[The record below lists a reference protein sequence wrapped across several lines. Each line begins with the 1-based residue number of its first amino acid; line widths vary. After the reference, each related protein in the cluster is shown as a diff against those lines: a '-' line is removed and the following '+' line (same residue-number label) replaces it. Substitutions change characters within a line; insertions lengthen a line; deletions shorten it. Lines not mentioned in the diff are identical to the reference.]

1 MSRVYLVG
9 MLLLAFFVAVSI
21 FSGQTAP
28 YEGER
33 LILNVY
39 LDETGK
45 ALATGYAQD
54 LSSLSFLNQS
64 QYRYEND
71 TGQLYALTN
80 SLTRKEGDL
89 WTLRFASRGYYDDY
103 HVTLYLPGNLLL
115 KRINSTSEL
124 EYFISTANQ
133 SLVADFQGYEIQHP
147 AIIIE
152 YQQPLVAGRISP
164 GYNSLLLG
172 LIVILAAGSAMALIA
187 WRHRSPSLPPPA
199 GGTAVSPPVKD
210 DAGATGKALAKEET
224 AAEEETTLA
233 KEETLAEEELL
244 AREEVLPE
252 DAAEPMEAS
261 AIESELEEEPQDKG
275 EEIDSPAARD
285 LWPQGGRKKEIEV
298 SSEMAAVME
307 TLTPR
312 ERAILKALI
321 AAGGRMTQADLRYET
336 GTPKSSLS
344 GILLSLE
351 RRKLIVKKEWGRT
364 NVIELSDWFLSQ
376 GEGS

>member
-1 MSRVYLVG
+1 MSRISAG
-9 MLLLAFFVAVSI
+9 MLLLALFAAVVLTL
-21 FSGQTAP
+21 GQTVP
-28 YEGER
+28 YEGQK

-45 ALATGYAQD
+45 ALVTGYAQD
-54 LSSLSFLNQS
+54 PTGLWFLNES

-71 TGQLYALTN
+71 TSQLYALTN
-80 SLTRKEGDL
+80 SLTRKDGDL
-89 WTLRFASRGYYDDY
+89 WTLRFASHGNYEDY
-103 HVTLYLPGNLLL
+103 HVTFYLPGNLLL
-115 KRINSTSEL
+115 KKINSSSGL
-124 EYFISTANQ
+124 EYFISTSNQ

-147 AIIIE
+147 AVTIE
-152 YQQPLVAGRISP
+152 YQQPLVTGSSRP
-164 GYNSLLLG
+164 GYSDLLLG
-172 LIVILAAGSAMALIA
+172 IIVLLAAASALALIA
-187 WRHRSPSLPPPA
+187 RRRRPSLPQIPPDIGAEIPPPA
-199 GGTAVSPPVKD
+199 KGEALVTEKAPSP
-210 DAGATGKALAKEET
+210 EEIS
-224 AAEEETTLA
+224 EESM
-233 KEETLAEEELL
+233 
-244 AREEVLPE
+244 
-252 DAAEPMEAS
+252 AEPME
-261 AIESELEEEPQDKG
+261 ESTLQSSPKEEILEKEEEAG
-275 EEIDSPAARD
+275 SNIDSSAARD
-285 LWPQGGRKKEIEV
+285 PSPQEAKRREIEV

-376 GEGS
+376 GEDSSSTSQ

>member
-1 MSRVYLVG
+1 MSRVHLAG
-9 MLLLAFFVAVSI
+9 MLLLAFFAAVSLL
-21 FSGQTAP
+21 SGQTAP

-45 ALATGYAQD
+45 ALVTGYAQEI
-54 LSSLSFLNQS
+54 SSLSFLNES

-71 TGQLYALTN
+71 TSQLYALTN

-103 HVTLYLPGNLLL
+103 HVTFYLPGNLLL
-115 KRINSTSEL
+115 KKINSTSGL
-124 EYFISTANQ
+124 EYFISTSNQ

-147 AIIIE
+147 SVIIE
-152 YQQPLVAGRISP
+152 YQQRLVAGSSSP
-164 GYNSLLLG
+164 GHSNLLLG
-172 LIVILAAGSAMALIA
+172 LIVLLAAGSALALIA
-187 WRHRSPSLPPPA
+187 RKRRSPLSPPPA
-199 GGTAVSPPVKD
+199 RGTEISPPVKD
-210 DAGATGKALAKEET
+210 EALVPKMALASEE
-224 AAEEETTLA
+224 ALA
-233 KEETLAEEELL
+233 DDT
-244 AREEVLPE
+244 
-252 DAAEPMEAS
+252 AEPIEEN
-261 AIESELEEEPQDKG
+261 AIETRPDEEPQA
-275 EEIDSPAARD
+275 EYAEIDSSTARD
-285 LWPQGGRKKEIEV
+285 LSPQEAGKREIDV

-351 RRKLIVKKEWGRT
+351 RRKLVVKKEWGRT

-376 GEGS
+376 GEGG